1 MASVGIRDLKNHLS
15 RYVRRVEAGER
26 VRVTDRGRVVAELVR
41 PTSGAAARR
50 WRWWPKIVATGKRR
64 RGPATSAAVPPT
76 YYIES
81 SALLASFLE
90 SDVSAQRAIRA
101 RGRRMTSA
109 LTVAEAQRALLRA
122 RLAGRLTEDQERHA
136 LRGLQTFARRC
147 ELIAISDDVL
157 ARAGRPFPVE
167 PVRTPDSTPLG

>member
-1 MASVGIRDLKNHLS
+1 M
-15 RYVRRVEAGER
+15 
-26 VRVTDRGRVVAELVR
+26 
-41 PTSGAAARR
+41 
-50 WRWWPKIVATGKRR
+50 ATGKRR
-64 RGPATSAAVPPT
+64 RGAATSAAVPPT

-167 PVRTPDSTPLG
+167 PVRTLDAIHLASVELVGEQPQLMTVLTRDGRVADNARAMGHPVA

>member
-1 MASVGIRDLKNHLS
+1 VAS
-15 RYVRRVEAGER
+15 
-26 VRVTDRGRVVAELVR
+26 
-41 PTSGAAARR
+41 
-50 WRWWPKIVATGKRR
+50 GKRR
-64 RGPATSAAVPPT
+64 RRGAATAAAAR
-76 YYIES
+76 YIES

-90 SDVSAQRAIRA
+90 ADVAAQRAIRA

-122 RLAGRLTEDQERHA
+122 RLVGRLTEDQERRA

-147 ELIAISDDVL
+147 ELIAVSDDVL

-167 PVRTPDSTPLG
+167 PVRTLDAIHLASVELLGEPPQLMTVVTRDGRVADNARALGHPVA

>member
-1 MASVGIRDLKNHLS
+1 
-15 RYVRRVEAGER
+15 
-26 VRVTDRGRVVAELVR
+26 
-41 PTSGAAARR
+41 
-50 WRWWPKIVATGKRR
+50 
-64 RGPATSAAVPPT
+64 VPPT

-122 RLAGRLTEDQERHA
+122 RLAGQLTEDQERHA

-167 PVRTPDSTPLG
+167 PVRTLDAIHLASVELVGEQPQLMTVLTRDGRVADNARAMGHPVA

>member
-1 MASVGIRDLKNHLS
+1 
-15 RYVRRVEAGER
+15 
-26 VRVTDRGRVVAELVR
+26 
-41 PTSGAAARR
+41 
-50 WRWWPKIVATGKRR
+50 VATGKRR

-167 PVRTPDSTPLG
+167 PVRTLDAIHLASVELVGEQPQLMTVLTRDGRVADNARAMGHPVA

>member
-1 MASVGIRDLKNHLS
+1 M
-15 RYVRRVEAGER
+15 
-26 VRVTDRGRVVAELVR
+26 
-41 PTSGAAARR
+41 
-50 WRWWPKIVATGKRR
+50 ATGKRR
-64 RGPATSAAVPPT
+64 RRAATSAAVPPT

-167 PVRTPDSTPLG
+167 PVRTLDAIHLASVELVGEQPQLMTVLTRDGRVADNARAMGHPVA

>member
-1 MASVGIRDLKNHLS
+1 MNSTGFAFLASAS
-15 RYVRRVEAGER
+15 
-26 VRVTDRGRVVAELVR
+26 
-41 PTSGAAARR
+41 
-50 WRWWPKIVATGKRR
+50 
-64 RGPATSAAVPPT
+64 
-76 YYIES
+76 
-81 SALLASFLE
+81 LLASFLE

-167 PVRTPDSTPLG
+167 PVRTLDAIHLASVELVGEQPQLMTVLTRDGRVADNARAMGHPVA